1 MEEEH
6 SLQGESGHP
15 RDCQTRAACGKLTA
29 VKYKSRDV
37 DLKNIRR
44 HVRQVARQGLA
55 FRAAPD
61 NSETEDDVLFDNA
74 VTVGMKM

>member
-1 MEEEH
+1 
-6 SLQGESGHP
+6 
-15 RDCQTRAACGKLTA
+15 